1 MTISIDTSRQ
11 RFRELALVE
20 FDTDELLPP
29 DIDPEE
35 VEDLVRAADLVDKI
49 FWSQASPDADL
60 PKLVAAAGDD
70 GELKQMARF
79 HYGPYDR
86 LNNNSP
92 FLSVGPKPA
101 GAGFYPADLTR
112 EEFTNYL
119 RNHPDARASLESPY
133 TIVRRRDGSH
143 LDAVAYHQAYRE
155 QVKPLSQLLANASIR
170 ERHAAFREFL
180 VQRAEDLLKDD
191 YYFSDSLWV
200 RLSDNPLDLVI
211 GPFEVYE
218 DQLMGLKASYQTY
231 ILARDF
237 SESSKVRH
245 FWQELPSLCRTLE
258 AITGERLPIEES
270 RVALS
275 VANSIYTSGDAR
287 KAVPAIAFS
296 LPNDERVVE
305 EVGSRQVILR
315 NVLQAKFRFVDWQ
328 VHCRILAAPV
338 DDEEVSFGHFFNHTL
353 FHELSHAIGPHRIS
367 RNGESTTVNRCLKH
381 HHSVLE
387 EAKADTLASCL
398 ILQMIGEVDARSFL
412 ETYVAGFLRAIRFG
426 IAIAHGG
433 ANAIQFNYLLRER
446 AIAVDSK
453 SARLTIDADA
463 SRRAL
468 LRLVS
473 DIIGIQGRGDFEAAD
488 RFVETFRRIVPEI
501 QTLTEQLNGI
511 PIDIRIQF
519 KGASER
525 SALSR
530 LVERATVK

>member
-1 MTISIDTSRQ
+1 MTTSIETSRQ

-29 DIDPEE
+29 HVDPEE
-35 VEDLVRAADLVDKI
+35 VEDLVRAAALVDTI
-49 FWSQASPDADL
+49 FWRQASPDAD
-60 PKLVAAAGDD
+60 PSKLIASAGDD
-70 GELKQMARF
+70 DELKQMVRF

-86 LNNNSP
+86 LNSNSP
-92 FLSVGPKPA
+92 FLRVGPKPA
-101 GAGFYPADLTR
+101 GAGFYPADMTR

-119 RNHPDARASLESPY
+119 RHHPDARTSLESPY
-133 TIVRRRDGSH
+133 TVVKRGHGTH
-143 LDAVAYHQAYRE
+143 LDAVPYHQAYRE
-155 QVKPLSQLLANASIR
+155 QVKPLSQLLANASTH
-170 ERHAAFREFL
+170 EKHAGFREFL
-180 VQRAEDLLKDD
+180 VQRAEDVLKDD
-191 YYFSDSLWV
+191 YYLSDSLWV
-200 RLSDNPLDLVI
+200 RLADNPLDLVI

-231 ILARDF
+231 VLARDF
-237 SESSKVRH
+237 SESAKVRH
-245 FWQELPSLCRTLE
+245 FWQELPSLCRRLE
-258 AITGERLPIEES
+258 VVTGKRLPIEES

-287 KAVPAIAFS
+287 KAIPAIAFS

-328 VHCRILAAPV
+328 IHTRIIAAPV
-338 DDEEVSFGHFFNHTL
+338 DDEEVSFGHFLNHTL
-353 FHELSHAIGPHRIS
+353 FHELSHAIGPHRIT

-381 HHSVLE
+381 CHSLLE
-387 EAKADTLASCL
+387 EAKADTLAACL
-398 ILQMIGEVDARSFL
+398 ILEKVGEGDARSFL

-426 IAIAHGG
+426 VAIAHGG
-433 ANAIQFNYLLRER
+433 ANVIQFNYLLREK

-453 SARLTIDADA
+453 SARITVDADA
-463 SRRAL
+463 ARKAL

-473 DIIGIQGRGDFEAAD
+473 DIIGIQERGDFEAAE

-519 KGASER
+519 KGAPAR
-525 SALSR
+525 SVLSR
-530 LVERATVK
+530 LIEGATVR